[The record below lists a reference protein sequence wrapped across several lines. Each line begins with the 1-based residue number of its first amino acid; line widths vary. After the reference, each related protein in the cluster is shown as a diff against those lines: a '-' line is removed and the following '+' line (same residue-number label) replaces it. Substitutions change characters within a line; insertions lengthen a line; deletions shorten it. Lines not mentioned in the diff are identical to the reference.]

1 MCQIG
6 AHDAELLSTRRR
18 CVDTLVT
25 PMNHPPDH
33 DTPPSEKGPA
43 RARTRA
49 IAFVRLARP
58 HQWSKG
64 AFVLV
69 GPLYALSNGERWEP
83 IPLLFALIAFCLGSS
98 GCYVFNDLADVQSD
112 RRHPRK
118 SKRPIASGRVGESE
132 ARVMGVVLLLG
143 SLGSALLVAGQGRWW
158 VLALVGAY
166 IVNVML
172 YSAALKHIVI
182 VDVLSLSSGFVLR
195 VLGGCAAAMVAPS
208 TWLLNVT
215 LFLSMFLAFG
225 KRLGERRVLGTDEG
239 AAGARGVQRAYSDQL
254 LRMMV
259 VVTGVASLLTY
270 TGYVQSR
277 VDDMTIVLASSDRGD
292 FAFNV
297 LWITVLP
304 VMLGLLRTITV
315 VMEGRYDDPTE
326 LAMRDRGVRWS
337 VVFFVASA
345 AFAFWAA
352 G

>member
-1 MCQIG
+1 ME
-6 AHDAELLSTRRR
+6 HD
-18 CVDTLVT
+18 
-25 PMNHPPDH
+25 PNHSAPTTDPEGRSA
-33 DTPPSEKGPA
+33 PG
-43 RARTRA
+43 RVL
-49 IAFVRLARP
+49 AFVRLARP

-64 AFVLV
+64 VFVLV
-69 GPLYALSNGERWEP
+69 GPLYALSNGERWDP

-98 GCYVFNDLADVQSD
+98 GCYVFNDLADAESD

-118 SKRPIASGRVGESE
+118 RTRPIASGRVGESE
-132 ARVMGVVLLLG
+132 ARIYGA
-143 SLGSALLVAGQGRWW
+143 ALIAAAMIAAMFVGGGGRWW
-158 VLALVGAY
+158 VLTLVGAY

-239 AAGARGVQRAYSDQL
+239 AEGARGVQRAYTDQL

-259 VVTGVASLLTY
+259 VVSGVASLLTY
-270 TGYVQSR
+270 TSYVQSR
-277 VDDMTIVLASSDRGD
+277 AGDMTLVLAAGPGGG
-292 FAFNV
+292 FAFNI

-315 VMEGRYDDPTE
+315 IMDGRYDDPTE
-326 LAMRDRGVRWS
+326 LAMRDRVVRWS
-337 VVFFVASA
+337 VVIFVASG
-345 AFAFWAA
+345 AFAFWVS
-352 G
+352 GPPNGG